1 MRQGCLDPT
10 MPGSLA
16 AHLGVAGTTIEELLS
31 SGDGPLGRTSAC
43 VPYVLVSGGEHGTAS
58 VSLHPA
64 ALQPLSPVE
73 AAAALTP
80 LAAPLRDCSA
90 TRRTLE
96 LPLRAVLDPDLSSDI
111 PDHVRWQL
119 EVLVPVMIVGL
130 DAGGEA
136 QGDALIRL
144 VLEQDSTSP
153 AEHLQSLEVLEAE
166 SRRRVDGVW
175 WLERPDGPGMLFGL
189 HGTDYERV
197 LWQSP
202 VHYSRFARGIKPA
215 ATVTRTVAV
224 RRGKTST
231 RRTVVK
237 TVKPRGYHLGVD
249 LVAAKGE
256 EVHAVANARV
266 AFAGRRRGFGNL
278 VVLDHG
284 EGYQTYY
291 AHLSAI
297 RDGVVMG
304 APIDRGQ
311 IVGLVGSTGHST
323 GPHLHFEVHRGD
335 AFIDPFDASREP
347 DIWTLKTTEQEW
359 LAQQALLSG
368 TTPVEN
374 VPSRGLSLVFERGNP
389 EVRTDAWATRP
400 FGCAA
405 DPRPTERTS
414 RRLVGPQ
421 P

>member
-16 AHLGVAGTTIEELLS
+16 AHLGVAGATIEELLT
-31 SGDGPLGRTSAC
+31 SGDVPLGRTSAC

-64 ALQPLSPVE
+64 APHPLSPV
-73 AAAALTP
+73 AAAATLTP
-80 LAAPLRDCSA
+80 LERPLPNCGA

-96 LPLRAVLDPDLSSDI
+96 LPLRAVLDPDLSTDI

-119 EVLVPVMIVGL
+119 EVLVPVMVVGL
-130 DAGGEA
+130 DAGSEA

-144 VLEQDSTSP
+144 VLEQDTTSQ

-175 WLERPDGPGMLFGL
+175 WLERADGPGMLFGL

-215 ATVTRTVAV
+215 ATVTRTIAV

-231 RRTVVK
+231 RRTVVR
-237 TVKPRGYHLGVD
+237 TVKPKGYHLGVD

-266 AFAGRRRGFGNL
+266 SFAGRRRGFGNL

-297 RDGVVMG
+297 REGVTAG
-304 APIDRGQ
+304 AAIARGQ

-347 DIWTLKTTEQEW
+347 DIWTLNTPEQEW
-359 LAQQALLSG
+359 LAQQALLG
-368 TTPVEN
+368 GHTPVEQ

-389 EVRTDAWATRP
+389 AVRTDAWSPHP
-400 FGCAA
+400 FGCVPVA
-405 DPRPTERTS
+405 TS
-414 RRLVGPQ
+414 SDRVSMRVVGPQ